1 MILILIY
8 FRKYLKYDIFP
19 LCMLYFFQLPRNP
32 RSQLINVLE
41 VDDPKI
47 SIVFHMI
54 APLEPV
60 TPHLESPLAE
70 PMVLL
75 RQLAKEDLDRGKELQ
90 MHEGFT
96 LKNLEANCK
105 CEFDY

>member
-1 MILILIY
+1 MI
-8 FRKYLKYDIFP
+8 
-19 LCMLYFFQLPRNP
+19 CYFFHYLLQLPRNP

-105 CEFDY
+105 